1 MKNQKIDKQEEKT
14 MKEKYKKDGTKVEI
28 KVASDAKVSRKEKTF
43 RMCLIALLIAIM
55 LVMNFTPIGYIS
67 TGFFSITLMTIPVV
81 VGAISLGPVVGMIL
95 GAVFG
100 LTSFLQCFGIGY
112 VIDPSAALLFNTNP
126 FFAFVTC
133 FLPRILMGLGVAL
146 IFRAVLKI
154 NKIRPSAYPISA
166 ASGTVLNT
174 ALFMTCYITLY
185 KNTVLA
191 GASVFKILLSVISL
205 NFLIEL
211 CVSLVLGTAI
221 ALAFNKALKLVARK

>member
-1 MKNQKIDKQEEKT
+1 MEKEKIDKQEEKSL
-14 MKEKYKKDGTKVEI
+14 KKKYKKDGTKVEI
-28 KVASDAKVSRKEKTF
+28 KVSRKEKTF
-43 RMCLIALLIAIM
+43 RMCLLALLIAIM

-81 VGAISLGPVVGMIL
+81 VGAISLGPVAGMIL

-112 VIDPSAALLFNTNP
+112 VIDPSAALLFSTNP

-146 IFRAVLKI
+146 IFKAVMKI
-154 NKIRPSAYPISA
+154 DKIKASAYPISA
-166 ASGTVLNT
+166 ASGTILNT
-174 ALFMTCYITLY
+174 TLFMTCYIALY

-191 GASVFKILLSVISL
+191 GASVFKILISILTL
-205 NFLIEL
+205 NFLIEF
-211 CVSLVLGTAI
+211 CVSLVLGAAI
-221 ALAFNKALKLVARK
+221 ALAFNKALKMVARK